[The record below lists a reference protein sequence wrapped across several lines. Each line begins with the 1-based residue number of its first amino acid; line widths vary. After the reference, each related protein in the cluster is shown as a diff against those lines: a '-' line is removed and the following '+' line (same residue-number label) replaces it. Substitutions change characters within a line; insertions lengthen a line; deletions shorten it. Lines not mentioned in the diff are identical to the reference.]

1 MSNKIHG
8 FIRKLFQNS
17 KLTRENFVKNK
28 KTYNE
33 NSVKQRQYRCNK
45 IITRRNHTYIKRP
58 FSFGI
63 FGAGMGGGGGGGG
76 GGHKPSLLFILI
88 TTASVGI
95 YNNQKK

>member
-17 KLTRENFVKNK
+17 KLNRENFVKNK
-28 KTYNE
+28 KTYNK
-33 NSVKQRQYRCNK
+33 NIVKQRQYSFNK
-45 IITRRNHTYIKRP
+45 IITRGNHTYMKRP

-63 FGAGMGGGGGGGG
+63 FGAGMGGGGGGR
-76 GGHKPSLLFILI
+76 KPTLETGFLFSLI
-88 TTASVGI
+88 TTSIGI

>member
-33 NSVKQRQYRCNK
+33 NSVKQRQYSFNK

-63 FGAGMGGGGGGGG
+63 FGAGMGGGGGG
-76 GGHKPSLLFILI
+76 HKPSLLFILI